1 MLLLTFT
8 VAGEPYA
15 LNVAAVVELVP
26 RVPLRAVPHAP
37 DYLAGLLEYR
47 GEVVPVVDLGVLLGS
62 NRSGDKLS
70 TRIILV
76 AAARG
81 RADRDD
87 ARNPGSAPAPAPAA
101 RTRRAGLI
109 AEQVID
115 LVEVAPEQ
123 VTPAPV
129 RLDRAPYLN
138 AIARTDRG
146 FMPLVGVEALLF
158 ETLSAMPALA
168 TTQDDPATR
177 GADDA

>member
-15 LNVAAVVELVP
+15 LDVAAVVELVP

-37 DYLAGLLEYR
+37 AYLAGLLEYR

-62 NRSGDKLS
+62 EPSGEKLS

-81 RADRDD
+81 RAARDD
-87 ARNPGSAPAPAPAA
+87 ASPSSSASASTA
-101 RTRRAGLI
+101 RRAGLI

-158 ETLSAMPALA
+158 EILSATPALA
-168 TTQDDPATR
+168 ATRDEPATR
-177 GADDA
+177 GDGDA

>member
-15 LNVAAVVELVP
+15 LDVGAVVELVP

-37 DYLAGLLEYR
+37 AYLAGLLEYR
-47 GEVVPVVDLGVLLGS
+47 GEVVPVVDMGVLLGS
-62 NRSGDKLS
+62 GPSGERLS

-81 RADRDD
+81 KAARDD
-87 ARNPGSAPAPAPAA
+87 ASDPAA
-101 RTRRAGLI
+101 IATARRAGLI
-109 AEQVID
+109 AEHVID

-146 FMPLVGVEALLF
+146 FMPVVGVEALLF
-158 ETLSAMPALA
+158 ETLSAAPSLA
-168 TTQDDPATR
+168 APRDEPATR

>member
-15 LNVAAVVELVP
+15 LDVSAVVELVP

-37 DYLAGLLEYR
+37 AYLAGLLEYR
-47 GEVVPVVDLGVLLGS
+47 GEVVPVVDMGVLLGS
-62 NRSGDKLS
+62 NPSGERLS

-81 RADRDD
+81 SADRQD
-87 ARNPGSAPAPAPAA
+87 ASPSTTITAA
-101 RTRRAGLI
+101 RRAGLI
-109 AEQVID
+109 AEHVID

-158 ETLSAMPALA
+158 ETLSATPAPGA
-168 TTQDDPATR
+168 TREEPATR
-177 GADDA
+177 GADDI

>member
-15 LNVAAVVELVP
+15 LDVAAVVELVP

-37 DYLAGLLEYR
+37 AYLAGLLEYR

-62 NRSGDKLS
+62 HPSGDRLS

-76 AAARG
+76 AAARK
-81 RADRDD
+81 RTDRDD
-87 ARNPGSAPAPAPAA
+87 TRNPTPDPAA
-101 RTRRAGLI
+101 MTRRAGLI

-115 LVEVAPEQ
+115 LIPVAPEQ

-146 FMPLVGVEALLF
+146 FMPLVGIEALLF

-168 TTQDDPATR
+168 ANRDDPATR